1 MERVVNRL
9 LIVTAAVAL
18 LFGGLAFLFRNSE
31 HDSLSKADVTLP
43 LCEYIDIELLRLDVT
58 VLPTDADEIRVT
70 YIDDVPINITTEY
83 NKITI
88 SESDDFVISLFS
100 GTRSDLG
107 LYVYLPRE
115 IYRSV
120 RISTGSGDVNVGRVD
135 SELLS
140 VATDSGDILWENA
153 CCLGNISSS
162 TGNARIVFD
171 TVVTETTVMLRR
183 GDAEIILPEK
193 SSTSLDF
200 QTDTGE
206 CVTDLVSGEI
216 YGSFV
221 YSFNGGSRVIHA
233 SIDEGTL
240 TVSEK
245 ARDSGG
251 KDN

>member
-9 LIVTAAVAL
+9 LVVTAVIAL
-18 LFGGLAFLFRNSE
+18 AFGGLAFLFRNSA
-31 HDSLSKADVTLP
+31 HDSLSKDDITLP
-43 LCEYIDIELLRLDVT
+43 FCEYIDIELLRLDVT
-58 VLPTDADEIRVT
+58 VIPTDDDEIRIS
-70 YIDDVPINITTEY
+70 YIDDVPINVDTDY

-88 SESDDFVISLFS
+88 SESDDFVISLFAGS
-100 GTRSDLG
+100 RSDLG

-120 RISTGSGDVNVGRVD
+120 RISTGSGNVNVGRVD

-171 TVVTETTVMLRR
+171 TVVSETSVMLRR

-193 SSTSLDF
+193 SSTALDF

-216 YGSFV
+216 YGSFM

-245 ARDSGG
+245 ARDSSG
-251 KDN
+251 KD